1 MHIGVTQRLAAVVLN
16 FRTPDDTV
24 LAVQSLLASTRP
36 VDDLIVVDNDGGPG
50 CRDQVAGLHPSI
62 RYLSTGANLGFS
74 GGMNVGIRAAL
85 AAGAGVV
92 LLVNSDATV
101 SPECVER
108 LERGLESGV
117 AIAGPIIIGTSQQQ
131 PVISSGID
139 YDTATGRMRERG
151 TTPPNQLTAVDAISG
166 CVMLIIADVF
176 RKVGVFDPDYF
187 YSFEDID
194 FCLRAR
200 RAGFSVGLVPDAIAR
215 HGESGTIG
223 RDAAERFYYAA
234 RNHLLLASRVKP
246 QSGRYGAIRR
256 TVTIVSLNI
265 AHALTSRRG
274 RITGR
279 LAAVFRGTRDY
290 FHGQRGRRGSTPEV
304 RPQLDASSQHPRSA
318 MDLCSDSTCS
328 ESPTDR

>member
-1 MHIGVTQRLAAVVLN
+1 MPIGVTGRLAAVVLN

-24 LAVQSLLASTRP
+24 LAIQSLLASTRP
-36 VDDLIVVDNDGGPG
+36 VDDLIVVDNDSGPG
-50 CRDQVAGLHPSI
+50 CRDQVAGLHSSI

-108 LERGLESGV
+108 LERGLETGV
-117 AIAGPIIIGTSQQQ
+117 AIAGPIILGTGRQQ

-151 TTPPNQLTAVDAISG
+151 MTPPNQLTAVDAISG
-166 CVMLIIADVF
+166 CVMLITADVF

-200 RAGFSVGLVPDAIAR
+200 RAGFSVALVPAAIAR
-215 HGESGTIG
+215 HAESGTIG

-234 RNHLLLASRVKP
+234 RNHLLLASRVTHRG
-246 QSGRYGAIRR
+246 GRLAAIAR
-256 TVTIVSLNI
+256 TATIVSLNF

-274 RITGR
+274 RLAQR
-279 LAAVFRGTRDY
+279 LSAVFRGTRDY
-290 FHGQRGRRGSTPEV
+290 FNGARGP
-304 RPQLDASSQHPRSA
+304 ASVV
-318 MDLCSDSTCS
+318 
-328 ESPTDR
+328 